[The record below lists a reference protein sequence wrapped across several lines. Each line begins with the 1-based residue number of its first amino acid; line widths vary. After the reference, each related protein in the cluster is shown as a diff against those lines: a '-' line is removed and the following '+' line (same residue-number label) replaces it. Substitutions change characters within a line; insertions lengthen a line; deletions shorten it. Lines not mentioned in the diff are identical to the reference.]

1 MCFKFIEISCWWT
14 ILSVNKNIFWLFII
28 IFTYRASMSAL
39 LTLKSC
45 LMINVKDSWRNTGI
59 PPLLPFLLTWWVL
72 LYCGNLKR
80 LWFIEL
86 PDHQVSVIHIT
97 LNSNLSDIN
106 RLKRLS
112 RFFWKLLIFRCSIEK
127 LLLSKCF
134 KFREDSLE
142 VKYCKHLKLK
152 AF

>member
-1 MCFKFIEISCWWT
+1 M
-14 ILSVNKNIFWLFII
+14 
-28 IFTYRASMSAL
+28 
-39 LTLKSC
+39 
-45 LMINVKDSWRNTGI
+45 
-59 PPLLPFLLTWWVL
+59 L

-127 LLLSKCF
+127 LLLSKWF

-152 AF
+152 AFQKQFHLDLDCHSIKIGDGVHVQSIFHSRLHPVFLLRSSLPSLTLFPVFVIPSLFH